1 MSHEFEYGWERFGD
15 ASFCVS
21 TGHLS
26 VLLDKHPDGFAYQIR
41 QNGTGGIEEEDGI
54 KNIRKLES
62 NLRKAIKDLEGELDI
77 LRKYTKDIGQLEFME
92 DEWV

>member
-21 TGHLS
+21 TEHLS
-26 VLLDKHPDGFAYQIR
+26 VLLDKYPDGFAYQIR

-54 KNIRKLES
+54 KNIRKLECD
-62 NLRKAIKDLEGELDI
+62 LRKTINDLERELDI
-77 LRKYTKDIGQLEFME
+77 LRKYTRNIGQLEFRE
-92 DEWV
+92 DE